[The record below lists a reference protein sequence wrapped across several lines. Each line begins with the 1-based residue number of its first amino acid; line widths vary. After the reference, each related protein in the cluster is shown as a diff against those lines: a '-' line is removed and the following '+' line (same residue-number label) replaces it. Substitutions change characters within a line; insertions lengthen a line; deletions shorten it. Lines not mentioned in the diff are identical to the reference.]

1 MAPIKQLQSKITLTL
16 QGKDNGKFLILCLN
30 LDKGLTESTKIC
42 MAFLGVWQNFLKSL
56 RLGVLG
62 SNISP
67 HRPLLRYLCKY
78 NLDLYPCQYLKTKD
92 YTT

>member
-56 RLGVLG
+56 GLGVDSL
-62 SNISP
+62 SP
-67 HRPLLRYLCKY
+67 Y
-78 NLDLYPCQYLKTKD
+78 
-92 YTT
+92 